1 MKPRNIMMG
10 RTYLERKKKPLKWNQ
25 DRVGEGSCRM
35 KHVYMHIMLLEIM
48 F

>member
-1 MKPRNIMMG
+1 MMG

-25 DRVGEGSCRM
+25 DRVGEGSCSWM